1 MLCCKLKRA
10 AAWLTRG
17 AAVSH
22 TLTQA
27 FVTRD
32 PRKSDCREWRYSS
45 FGICREQQLAWE
57 AARDSGTAAG
67 QQPWG
72 RRPSSHFT
80 QALLCRTSLALTLP
94 LPPARRSPCLRH
106 HDGRVGWISCHVPE
120 LSPVWRMRAGTTC
133 GPAAIGPSQRLRAL
147 PRCVVGGR
155 LFRGEAV
162 SVAPELGR
170 PSLGD
175 WLARGPAQ
183 PLAARFGGVSSWA

>member
-1 MLCCKLKRA
+1 MDKPKRA

-45 FGICREQQLAWE
+45 FGICREQQLVWE
-57 AARDSGTAAG
+57 AARDR
-67 QQPWG
+67 G

-94 LPPARRSPCLRH
+94 LPPARRPCLRH
-106 HDGRVGWISCHVPE
+106 HIGRVGWISCHVPE
-120 LSPVWRMRAGTTC
+120 LSPGRSGACVRGQH
-133 GPAAIGPSQRLRAL
+133 AA
-147 PRCVVGGR
+147 PR
-155 LFRGEAV
+155 
-162 SVAPELGR
+162 P
-170 PSLGD
+170 
-175 WLARGPAQ
+175 LARKHVRRRQ
-183 PLAARFGGVSSWA
+183 RPLDVFSTAARVTARPRAELFKGQRRRPHASSRQDCGSHCALHDLRGHVC